1 MSKLKYLKAKTHC
14 VRDFFQLFFEKDH
27 KKHHGS
33 MGIWELFFKLLNFQI
48 NPLYCLTSNRGTFI
62 TLSIIYENER

>member
-1 MSKLKYLKAKTHC
+1 MSKLKYLKAKTPY

-33 MGIWELFFKLLNFQI
+33 MVIWELFFE
-48 NPLYCLTSNRGTFI
+48 I
-62 TLSIIYENER
+62 T